1 MPAKD
6 AIVIGAGVGGLALA
20 IRLRA
25 AGFSVRIFEQAAYPG
40 GKLCEKKQDGY
51 RFDAGPSLFTMP
63 ELLDELFSLHGKD
76 PRAYYTYT
84 QLSEICRY
92 FYEDGT
98 RLSSYSDPERRA
110 REWEEKLGIPP
121 EETRRHLQRAADIWE
136 LTSDVFI
143 FNRFGHAGS
152 FTRKAFLKGLINIR
166 KMHVFRSMHALNSRY
181 LSDPRAVQLFNR
193 YATYNGSNPYAA
205 PATLHVIPHIE
216 YNLGAY
222 LPAGGMISITRAL
235 EKLALDSG
243 VQILYDHPVERIL
256 TEDDTVMGIQSKG
269 EGHAAGL
276 VVSNADAAFTY
287 GRLLGDAD
295 SEARILE
302 QERSTSAIV
311 FNWGIRSH
319 FEELGLHNIFFSAGY
334 EQEFS
339 CLFDKYTLCDD
350 PTVYIF
356 ISSKYEPGDA
366 PPGCENWFVMVN
378 APADKGQDWPHLV
391 AHARRAVL
399 AKLQRILG
407 RDIEA
412 LIATEDILDPTL
424 IEARTSSVAGS
435 LYGPAGNSRWAAF
448 LRHPN
453 YSKKYRNLYFTG
465 GSVHPGGGIPMVLS
479 SAKITAGLIQ
489 KRHA

>member
-1 MPAKD
+1 MPAKE

-20 IRLRA
+20 VRLRA
-25 AGFSVRIFEQAAYPG
+25 AGFGVRIFEQAGHPG
-40 GKLCEKKQDGY
+40 GKLCEKRQDGY
-51 RFDAGPSLFTMP
+51 RFDTGPSLFTMP
-63 ELLDELFSLHGKD
+63 ELLDELFSLHGRD
-76 PRAYYTYT
+76 PRDYYSYT
-84 QLSEICRY
+84 QLPEICRY

-98 RLSSYSDPERRA
+98 RLSSFSDPEKRA

-121 EETRRHLQRAADIWE
+121 EQTRRHLQRAADIWQ
-136 LTSDVFI
+136 LTRDVFI
-143 FNRFGHAGS
+143 FDRFGDAGPFS
-152 FTRKAFLKGLINIR
+152 LRPILKGLINIR
-166 KMHVFRSMHALNSRY
+166 KMQVFRTMNDFNCRH
-181 LSDPRAVQLFNR
+181 LSDPRAIQLFNR
-193 YATYNGSNPYAA
+193 YATYNGSDPYKA

-235 EKLALDSG
+235 EKLALESG
-243 VQILYDHPVERIL
+243 VHILYGHPVERIV
-256 TEDDTVMGIQSKG
+256 TENDTVLGIQSKG
-269 EGHAAGL
+269 EGYPADL

-287 GRLLGDAD
+287 GRLLGDK
-295 SEARILE
+295 SIEARILE

-311 FNWGIRSH
+311 FNWGIRSS
-319 FEELGLHNIFFSAGY
+319 FSELGLHNVFFSADY
-334 EQEFS
+334 KEEFR
-339 CLFDKYTLCDD
+339 CLFHEYTLCGD
-350 PTVYIF
+350 PTVYLF
-356 ISSKYEPGDA
+356 ISSKYEKADA

-391 AHARRAVL
+391 AHTRNAVL
-399 AKLQRILG
+399 AKLQRMLD
-407 RDIEA
+407 RDIEP
-412 LIATEDILDPTL
+412 LIATEHILDPTL

-435 LYGPAGNSRWAAF
+435 LYGPAGNSRRAAF

-453 YSKKYRNLYFTG
+453 YSKKYRHLYFTG